1 MQEAERRVYVE
12 LGAGKGYLGLAVAEV
27 APGTSLVLMDRG
39 TFRLAA
45 DRCARGPVCCSEC

>member
-1 MQEAERRVYVE
+1 MYVE